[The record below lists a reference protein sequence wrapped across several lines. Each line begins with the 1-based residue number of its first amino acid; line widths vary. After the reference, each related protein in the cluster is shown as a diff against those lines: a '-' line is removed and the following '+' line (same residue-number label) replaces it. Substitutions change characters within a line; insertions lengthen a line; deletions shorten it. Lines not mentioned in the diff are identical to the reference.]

1 MEALMVDR
9 VLKYCLKNRKVT
21 IHMLDSES
29 HLSTFAIPE
38 PHSDEYI
45 QKMQRMLDHAEVFQI
60 GCGRPMSREAFNE
73 TLKRCET
80 FVRSR
85 CDQTCAKACPQSL
98 RARTALSVQ
107 EIGAKG

>member
-21 IHMLDSES
+21 IHMLDSKS
-29 HLSTFAIPE
+29 HLSAFAIPE

-45 QKMQRMLDHAEVFQI
+45 QEMQRTLDHAEVFQI

-73 TLKRCET
+73 ILKRCEI
-80 FVRSR
+80 FVQSR
-85 CDQTCAKACPQSL
+85 CDQTCAKPCLQSL
-98 RARTALSVQ
+98 RARAALSVQ